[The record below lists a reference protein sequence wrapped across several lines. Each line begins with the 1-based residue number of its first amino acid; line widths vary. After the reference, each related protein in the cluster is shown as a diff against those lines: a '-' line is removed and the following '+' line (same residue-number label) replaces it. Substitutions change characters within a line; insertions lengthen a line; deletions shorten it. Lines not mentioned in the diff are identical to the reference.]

1 MSLAACGGGHGV
13 DRASPIRPDAAEI
26 VDRQPVVIN
35 PQVNDAERFPDE
47 HRDAIP
53 DELVW
58 ALAGTDSN
66 QRLDAIDSLAQI
78 DNEAVV
84 GLLQLASLDAS
95 ADVRSS
101 VVDALA
107 EIGTEGATLSL
118 TFALSDPDPTVRE
131 DAVLALAEIGSATA
145 MNLLYQAL
153 ADEDPEIRHLAA
165 EAIAESSG

>member
-1 MSLAACGGGHGV
+1 MSLAACGGGHDVGFAKHSEVVEPELAALDPHV
-13 DRASPIRPDAAEI
+13 D
-26 VDRQPVVIN
+26 
-35 PQVNDAERFPDE
+35 DAEGFPDE
-47 HRDAIP
+47 HRNAIP

-58 ALAGTDSN
+58 ALVGTDSN

-78 DNEAVV
+78 DNDAVV
-84 GLLQLASLDAS
+84 GLLQLASFDVS

-145 MNLLYQAL
+145 LNLLYQAL